1 MLGMLARRFRSP
13 SGLTAGPA
21 KSCGRCKYR
30 SALRALR
37 CDHAGATL
45 LAEPC
50 SWLVRAAAAR
60 TRDEVRWLLGVGSIA
75 IAAIVIAVSV
85 MATMVA
91 TAAAVISAE
100 KLVEETHHIL
110 LFMS

>member
-1 MLGMLARRFRSP
+1 MPARRCRSP
-13 SGLTAGPA
+13 SGLAAGPA
-21 KSCGRCKYR
+21 KSGVGCDCRR
-30 SALRALR
+30 ALGALR

-50 SWLVRAAAAR
+50 TWLVRAAAAR
-60 TRDEVRWLLGVGSIA
+60 TRDEVRWLLGTGSIA
-75 IAAIVIAVSV
+75 IAAIVVAVSV

-91 TAAAVISAE
+91 TATAVMSAE